1 MSETIQAGDLSKVL
15 GDILTEYTDEVLE
28 KVKESVQ
35 ETAKEAK
42 KELKVA
48 GAFKNRTGVYRR
60 SWKVSFTGGRLFASA
75 VIYQDSDEYRL
86 THLLEFGHAKA
97 GGGRVKA
104 FPHLADTQK
113 NADALLQE
121 KIKKKVEDIS

>member
-1 MSETIQAGDLSKVL
+1 MSNKIQPDELTKAVD
-15 GDILTEYTDEVLE
+15 DIMAQYTDEVFE

-86 THLLEFGHAKA
+86 THLLEYGHAKA
-97 GGGRVKA
+97 NGGRVRA

-121 KIKKKVEDIS
+121 KIKKKVEGIS